1 MLNKK
6 KKSDMDN
13 WEVKKKQSRAASMF
27 YLSLYSKG
35 TGVAWS
41 GLSPPPPQQATN
53 ASNKIN
59 PRPNV
64 LLSTELPPIRA
75 EESLTAKTAK
85 KHERLGSR

>member
-41 GLSPPPPQQATN
+41 GLSPPPPTT
-53 ASNKIN
+53 S
-59 PRPNV
+59 
-64 LLSTELPPIRA
+64 
-75 EESLTAKTAK
+75 
-85 KHERLGSR
+85 H